1 MQREFSYS
9 QLQSSKVY
17 FKLENLS
24 YCISN
29 VTNENNSTKVLG
41 LMWNIKHDTLQLN
54 FQEHMLLIQ
63 DPPTKLLLIK
73 YFNSLHDSF
82 HEIKPFHRNQ
92 FVNESNFLR
101 IPRIVKYLLLRG
113 GMLIQLMLISQ
124 NSIGCQIHYCKYMVA
139 VST

>member
-41 LMWNIKHDTLQLN
+41 LVWNIKHDTLELN

-73 YFNSLHDSF
+73 YFNSLHDS
-82 HEIKPFHRNQ
+82 
-92 FVNESNFLR
+92 LR
-101 IPRIVKYLLLRG
+101 LLNLYIVRLKKKSQKVCKVG
-113 GMLIQLMLISQ
+113 IS
-124 NSIGCQIHYCKYMVA
+124 
-139 VST
+139 